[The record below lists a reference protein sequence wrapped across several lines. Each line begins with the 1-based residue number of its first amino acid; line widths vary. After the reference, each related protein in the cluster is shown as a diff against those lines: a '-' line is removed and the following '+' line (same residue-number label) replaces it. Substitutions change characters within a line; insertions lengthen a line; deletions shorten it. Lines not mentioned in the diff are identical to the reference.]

1 MYKKTL
7 FIILLIMY
15 NFDMIHLGIDFGT
28 KNIGLAVSDE
38 NGMFAIDIPALK
50 NNPKTI
56 DEEILKVIE
65 ARNIEQIIMGLP
77 GLQREN
83 EITKKIK
90 AFADHIKNLALKDV
104 IFWDESYSSQNA
116 ESGLRGKRRKTSDS
130 RAARMVLQ
138 EYLDFYNSMKK

>member
-1 MYKKTL
+1 
-7 FIILLIMY
+7 MY

-138 EYLDFYNSMKK
+138 EYLDFYNSMKKWKKS

>member
-1 MYKKTL
+1 
-7 FIILLIMY
+7 
-15 NFDMIHLGIDFGT
+15 
-28 KNIGLAVSDE
+28 
-38 NGMFAIDIPALK
+38 MFAIDIPALK

-104 IFWDESYSSQNA
+104 IFWDESYSSKNA

-130 RAARMVLQ
+130 RAARLVLQ
-138 EYLDFYNSMKK
+138 EYLDFYQQMNK